1 MKKTF
6 KKKKFYNLNELLKK
20 FDTKKNKIKIED
32 TYLTK
37 DAILLSKTIEIY
49 RQEEIR
55 EQLKSKQIIKESNF
69 NGSEILLLDQ
79 ISKRGKTLDYAYL
92 FGEKNKKIFIGFQM
106 KCYFEN
112 SVLNSKALDK
122 IIIKEKCKK
131 ILVNSMKL
139 FNCKIVEW
147 HYILIFY
154 YNSTNL
160 KENINDENLKRCKEN
175 GICFIFYDPVSQI
188 FYDSSRKKII
198 ENIIPNQESNLD
210 CTKINAKKFSIDTNE
225 ILNKQGTIHV
235 GNKIIKMKE
244 SFIKDFKKIC
254 KEENPTIFDILK
266 QLEKNICSLHKLYFG
281 FQFPLIK
288 EYISTPDNDSVYLY
302 KKKES
307 NDFIALIRVENK
319 LKFFDTSKKNIELF
333 HFYSIFDEEAKYYY
347 YLGLIKRRQLTKS
360 EYIESETD
368 PYKEKVMFNI
378 INIK

>member
-235 GNKIIKMKE
+235 GNKIIKMK
-244 SFIKDFKKIC
+244 
-254 KEENPTIFDILK
+254 
-266 QLEKNICSLHKLYFG
+266 
-281 FQFPLIK
+281 
-288 EYISTPDNDSVYLY
+288 
-302 KKKES
+302 
-307 NDFIALIRVENK
+307 
-319 LKFFDTSKKNIELF
+319 
-333 HFYSIFDEEAKYYY
+333 
-347 YLGLIKRRQLTKS
+347 
-360 EYIESETD
+360 
-368 PYKEKVMFNI
+368 
-378 INIK
+378 